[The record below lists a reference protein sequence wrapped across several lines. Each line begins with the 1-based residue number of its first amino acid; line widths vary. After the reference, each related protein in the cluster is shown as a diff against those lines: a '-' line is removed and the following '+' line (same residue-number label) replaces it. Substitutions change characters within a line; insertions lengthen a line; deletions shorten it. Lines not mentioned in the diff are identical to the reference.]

1 MGGGRYCFPAKS
13 CFFEG
18 AENVTIADAGHISNT
33 TYQMVWYKR
42 RDKTMDSMAVRDSR
56 TRVAALVF
64 CAVLFLLSSCSPEK
78 QKQDPRQEH
87 VESMMAILAQVQ
99 KNLGRIQQKEAVVER
114 LSSGIEGKDTTTVDQ
129 IGKDIMASIHFID
142 SSLVSS
148 KNLLQRLEE
157 ENRSSSYRVES
168 LDRLV
173 SELKIAINTKDRE
186 VGALKG
192 HVQKLNSQV
201 SSLMATVDVLDEFIQ
216 EQEGQLYTAYYI
228 SGTFNQLVAKG
239 ILVEINP
246 LEKLFGSGYR
256 LAPDFNVG
264 LFKKIDIT
272 ETRDLFFDKP
282 LKNLKIITPHTVG
295 SYELAGGKTS
305 SLLLIRNESAFW
317 QKSRCLVIVV
327 EE

>member
-1 MGGGRYCFPAKS
+1 
-13 CFFEG
+13 
-18 AENVTIADAGHISNT
+18 
-33 TYQMVWYKR
+33 
-42 RDKTMDSMAVRDSR
+42 MDSMAVRDSR
-56 TRVAALVF
+56 LRVAGVVF
-64 CAVLFLLSSCSPEK
+64 FAVILLLSSCSPEK
-78 QKQDPRQEH
+78 PKPDPRQEH

-114 LSSGIEGKDTTTVDQ
+114 LSSGIEGKETTNVNQ

-148 KNLLQRLEE
+148 KNLLRKLEE

-239 ILVEINP
+239 ILVQINP
-246 LEKLFGSGYR
+246 FEKLLGSGYR
-256 LAPDFNVG
+256 LASDFNVS

-272 ETRDLFFDKP
+272 ETRDLF
-282 LKNLKIITPHTVG
+282 L
-295 SYELAGGKTS
+295 TS
-305 SLLLIRNESAFW
+305 P
-317 QKSRCLVIVV
+317 
-327 EE
+327 

>member
-1 MGGGRYCFPAKS
+1 
-13 CFFEG
+13 
-18 AENVTIADAGHISNT
+18 
-33 TYQMVWYKR
+33 
-42 RDKTMDSMAVRDSR
+42 MDSMAVRDSR
-56 TRVAALVF
+56 LRVAGVVF
-64 CAVLFLLSSCSPEK
+64 FAVLFLLSSCNPEK
-78 QKQDPRQEH
+78 QTQDPRQEH

-114 LSSGIEGKDTTTVDQ
+114 LSSGIEGKETKNVDQ
-129 IGKDIMASIHFID
+129 IGKDIMASIHFMD

-148 KNLLQRLEE
+148 KNLIRKLEE
-157 ENRSSSYRVES
+157 ENHSSSYRVES
-168 LDRLV
+168 LDRVV
-173 SELKIAINTKDRE
+173 SEMKIAINTKDRE

-192 HVQKLNSQV
+192 HVQKLNNQV

-216 EQEGQLYTAYYI
+216 DQEGQLYTAYYI

-239 ILVEINP
+239 ILVQINP

-256 LAPDFNVG
+256 LAPDFNVN

-282 LKNLKIITPHTVG
+282 LKSLKIITPHTLG

-317 QKSRCLVIVV
+317 QKSRCLVIVIDD
-327 EE
+327 